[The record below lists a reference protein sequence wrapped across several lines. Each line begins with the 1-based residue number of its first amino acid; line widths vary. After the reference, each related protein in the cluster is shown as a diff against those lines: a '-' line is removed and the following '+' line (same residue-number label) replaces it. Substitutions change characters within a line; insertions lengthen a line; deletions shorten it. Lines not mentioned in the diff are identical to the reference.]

1 MRNENFAQFEKNIY
15 VPIVGVLL
23 LLVTLVQA
31 QQMCLTSRGTPG
43 PDAGP
48 EPDAGPGPR
57 RGPETGA
64 AVIFDSVS
72 TLGTSTI
79 EESLVDVSLA
89 NTTGEI
95 KIKQPKGYSGVNYFY
110 LLITASQ
117 KPMAFPRK
125 ARLFLMVNGKVPLS
139 GEVNFTYF
147 NSGGRRD
154 TKNSIR
160 VVGMTG
166 IDGVDGMPLG
176 VMEVTQEETTFGDMH
191 YIHHGDTLR

>member
-1 MRNENFAQFEKNIY
+1 MKIPFPVQSAKIY
-15 VPIVGVLL
+15 ISYIVGVLL

-95 KIKQPKGYSGVNYFY
+95 KIKPRDYYFYYFY

-166 IDGVDGMPLG
+166 IDGVTGMPLG
-176 VMEVTQEETTFGDMH
+176 VMEVAQEETTFEDMH

>member
-1 MRNENFAQFEKNIY
+1 MKIPFPVQSAKIY
-15 VPIVGVLL
+15 ISYIVGFLL

-48 EPDAGPGPR
+48 GPR
-57 RGPETGA
+57 QGPETGA

-95 KIKQPKGYSGVNYFY
+95 KIKQPEGYSGVNYFY

-166 IDGVDGMPLG
+166 IDGVTRMPLG
-176 VMEVTQEETTFGDMH
+176 VMEVTQEETTFEDMH

>member
-1 MRNENFAQFEKNIY
+1 MKIPFPVQSAKIY
-15 VPIVGVLL
+15 ISYIVGFLL

-48 EPDAGPGPR
+48 GPR
-57 RGPETGA
+57 QGPETGA

-95 KIKQPKGYSGVNYFY
+95 KIKQPEGYSGVNYFY

-117 KPMAFPRK
+117 KPMAFPPRK

-166 IDGVDGMPLG
+166 IDGVTRMPLG
-176 VMEVTQEETTFGDMH
+176 VMEVTQEETTFEDMLH
-191 YIHHGDTLR
+191 IHHGDTLR

>member
-1 MRNENFAQFEKNIY
+1 MKIPFPVQSAKIY
-15 VPIVGVLL
+15 ISYIVGFLL

-48 EPDAGPGPR
+48 GPR
-57 RGPETGA
+57 QGPETGA

-95 KIKQPKGYSGVNYFY
+95 KIKQPEGYSGVNYFY

-166 IDGVDGMPLG
+166 IDGVTRMPLG
-176 VMEVTQEETTFGDMH
+176 VMEVTQEETTFEDMLH
-191 YIHHGDTLR
+191 IHHGDTLR

>member
-1 MRNENFAQFEKNIY
+1 MKIPFPVQSAKIY
-15 VPIVGVLL
+15 ISYIVGVLL
-23 LLVTLVQA
+23 VLVTLVQA

-48 EPDAGPGPR
+48 EPGA
-57 RGPETGA
+57 GPETGT

-95 KIKQPKGYSGVNYFY
+95 KIKQPEGYSGVNYFY

-166 IDGVDGMPLG
+166 IDGVTRMPLG
-176 VMEVTQEETTFGDMH
+176 VMEVTQEETTFEDMLH
-191 YIHHGDTLR
+191 IHHGDTLR

>member
-1 MRNENFAQFEKNIY
+1 MRNENIVQSAKIY
-15 VPIVGVLL
+15 ISYIVGFLL

-48 EPDAGPGPR
+48 GPR
-57 RGPETGA
+57 QGPETGA

-95 KIKQPKGYSGVNYFY
+95 KIKPRDYYFYYFY

-166 IDGVDGMPLG
+166 IDGVTRMPLG
-176 VMEVTQEETTFGDMH
+176 VMEVAQEETTFGDMH

>member
-1 MRNENFAQFEKNIY
+1 MRNENIVQSAKIY
-15 VPIVGVLL
+15 ISYIVGVLL
-23 LLVTLVQA
+23 VLVTLAQA

-48 EPDAGPGPR
+48 GPR
-57 RGPETGA
+57 QGPETGA

-95 KIKQPKGYSGVNYFY
+95 KIKPRDYYFYYFY

-125 ARLFLMVNGKVPLS
+125 ARLFLMVNGKVPLWS
-139 GEVNFTYF
+139 KVNFTYIH
-147 NSGGRRD
+147 SRGGRD
-154 TKNSIR
+154 TKNFIR

-166 IDGVDGMPLG
+166 IDGVDEMPLG
-176 VMEVTQEETTFGDMH
+176 VMEVTQEEATFEDMH
-191 YIHHGDTLR
+191 YIHQGDTLR

>member
-1 MRNENFAQFEKNIY
+1 MRNENIVQSAKIY
-15 VPIVGVLL
+15 ISYIVGFLL

-48 EPDAGPGPR
+48 GPR
-57 RGPETGA
+57 QGPETGA

-95 KIKQPKGYSGVNYFY
+95 KIKPRDYYFYYFY

-125 ARLFLMVNGKVPLS
+125 ARLFLMVNGKVPLR
-139 GEVNFTYF
+139 GEVNFTYIH
-147 NSGGRRD
+147 SLGRRD

-166 IDGVDGMPLG
+166 INGVTGMPLG
-176 VMEVTQEETTFGDMH
+176 VMEVAQEETTFGDMH

>member
-1 MRNENFAQFEKNIY
+1 MRNENIVQSAKIY
-15 VPIVGVLL
+15 ISYIVGFLL
-23 LLVTLVQA
+23 LLVTLAQA

-48 EPDAGPGPR
+48 GPR
-57 RGPETGA
+57 QGPETGA

-95 KIKQPKGYSGVNYFY
+95 KIKPRDYHHYYFY
-110 LLITASQ
+110 LLITAFQ

-125 ARLFLMVNGKVPLS
+125 ARLFLMVNGKVPLR

-147 NSGGRRD
+147 NSGGGRE
-154 TKNSIR
+154 TKNFIR
-160 VVGMTG
+160 MVGMTG

-176 VMEVTQEETTFGDMH
+176 VMEVAQEETTFEDMH

>member
-1 MRNENFAQFEKNIY
+1 MKIPFPVQSAKIY
-15 VPIVGVLL
+15 ISYIVGVLL
-23 LLVTLVQA
+23 VLVTLVQA
-31 QQMCLTSRGTPG
+31 QQMCLTSRVTPG

-48 EPDAGPGPR
+48 EPGA
-57 RGPETGA
+57 GPETGT

-95 KIKQPKGYSGVNYFY
+95 KIKPRDYYFYYFY

-147 NSGGRRD
+147 NSGGGRE
-154 TKNSIR
+154 TKNFIR
-160 VVGMTG
+160 MVGMTG
-166 IDGVDGMPLG
+166 IDGVTRMPLG
-176 VMEVTQEETTFGDMH
+176 VMEVTQEETTFEDMLH
-191 YIHHGDTLR
+191 IHHGDTLR